1 MFRKRFAISVS
12 AFAVCAFMATGAH
25 AFEQTPL
32 PQASSP
38 AVPPQVT
45 APALAPGLSLDNQA
59 KTPQPEEQK
68 QRGVRIPGLG
78 TVTLPKLNF
87 GLDLMYG
94 SPEPDDTELGFTNDA
109 NPGDDDLRIM
119 GKVKRRF

>member
-1 MFRKRFAISVS
+1 MFRKRFAIRVCAIAFC
-12 AFAVCAFMATGAH
+12 AFAASGAS

-45 APALAPGLSLDNQA
+45 APALSPGLALDEQA
-59 KTPQPEEQK
+59 KDAQPDEKK
-68 QRGVRIPGLG
+68 QRGFKIPGLG

-94 SPEPDDTELGFTNDA
+94 SPESDDTELGFTNDA

>member
-1 MFRKRFAISVS
+1 MFRKRFAIT
-12 AFAVCAFMATGAH
+12 VCAFAFCAFAASGAN

-38 AVPPQVT
+38 AAPPQVT
-45 APALAPGLSLDNQA
+45 APEVSPDLSLDTQA
-59 KTPQPEEQK
+59 RSAQADEQN
-68 QRGVRIPGLG
+68 QRGLKIPGLG
-78 TVTLPKLNF
+78 RVTIPKLNF

-94 SPEPDDTELGFTNDA
+94 SPEVDDTELGFTNDA